1 MIKFELK
8 NEYGGWKVTGLPDSL
23 RFVVQTPTKSITFN
37 ASLEELLRAYG
48 HIYHEKDG
56 VIPVYTSTLE
66 FTFHDDT
73 CRLSTN
79 AHSTQID
86 TCELR
91 NSFEDLLLEIFQ
103 SKNGKDPGRRGD
115 QFEHVSTKLRK
126 KGIGYDV
133 FTLHDSLV
141 DD

>member
-1 MIKFELK
+1 MIVFKLK
-8 NEYGGWKVTGLPDSL
+8 NEYGGWKMTSLPDSL
-23 RFVVQTPTKSITFN
+23 RFVVQTPTRSITLN

-56 VIPVYTSTLE
+56 VVPVYTSTLE

-73 CRLSTN
+73 CHLSISM
-79 AHSTQID
+79 HSTQIE

-91 NSFEDLLLEIFQ
+91 DSFEDLLSEIFQ
-103 SKNGKDPGRRGD
+103 SKNEKDPDERDD
-115 QFEHVSTKLRK
+115 QLEHVSTKLRK
-126 KGIGYDV
+126 KGVGYDV

-141 DD
+141 DG